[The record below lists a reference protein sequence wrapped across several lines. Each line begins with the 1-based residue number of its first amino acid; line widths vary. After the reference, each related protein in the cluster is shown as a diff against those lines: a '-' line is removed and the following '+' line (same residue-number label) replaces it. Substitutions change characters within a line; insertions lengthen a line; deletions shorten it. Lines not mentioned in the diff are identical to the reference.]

1 MDKTVAKFI
10 SFLTLV
16 PVVALFVI
24 NILFQ
29 YDSSFFGEGYTWYAV
44 SLLCLV
50 IIPILAYPLKR
61 VLPGYK
67 EGGREEERKLAFITG
82 VFGQVFGFILS
93 LLFNAPKG
101 VRFLFTSYLVAGI
114 LLTVSNLKTPYRASG
129 HACGVAGPIA
139 ILVHVIGKKL
149 LMGFLLMP
157 LVFWARLKLK
167 RHSIKE
173 LMFGTAV
180 GVCATVIAIAAFRW

>member
-67 EGGREEERKLAFITG
+67 EGVGKKNG
-82 VFGQVFGFILS
+82 NS
-93 LLFNAPKG
+93 LLLQAYSG
-101 VRFLFTSYLVAGI
+101 RYS
-114 LLTVSNLKTPYRASG
+114 VS
-129 HACGVAGPIA
+129 
-139 ILVHVIGKKL
+139 
-149 LMGFLLMP
+149 F
-157 LVFWARLKLK
+157 
-167 RHSIKE
+167 
-173 LMFGTAV
+173 
-180 GVCATVIAIAAFRW
+180 